1 MKVRAFIFSI
11 VVTSV
16 LFFPSSVRLNAEGT
30 ADEGWPPQGVE
41 LLAQAETPPA
51 PAPGSTP
58 PESQGTGTAPG
69 ETQAPAVE
77 QPPAPPTS
85 PAVPSAPPET
95 TPRQPRKAKTG
106 PAAQPA
112 GGGPVS
118 FFFEDADIFDVMQ
131 TVFGDILKANYI
143 IDQRVKGKVTFRT
156 VNPIP
161 REEVLNIMEIVLRL
175 NGIGFVEEKGFYRI
189 VPLTETSNELVYAQM
204 GKMPE
209 NVAIEL
215 FTFKNLNVKDSL
227 PDIENAIGISTQVG
241 KVKIVPI
248 ERLNAILAVAPHKE
262 QIEYVRNW
270 LETFETMFKDAKP
283 KVRVYPL
290 QNSKA
295 EHVASMLQSIL
306 SGGGGAPTTPTGL
319 KPATLTAPKPTTPG
333 APSTPPAGPTAAAP
347 KTGAAATVSGTGFL
361 VSPDTKIFSDEITNS
376 LVILATPADY
386 AFIEETIKKIDV
398 VQRQVVIEGLLVR
411 VDITDNLDFGMQWVI
426 QNNLTIKG
434 FGNRDINIS
443 GPLSLN
449 TPLSD
454 PVASPSMFQFYA
466 LDSAGKVKL
475 ALQSLATQGRAK
487 ILASPHILVSDN
499 REARI
504 QVGQQIPIA
513 TSTTTT
519 PLTATGTTSTS
530 FVNTSTS
537 TIQYKDIGI
546 ILKVK
551 PQINDS
557 GVVSLEVSQEVSSQG
572 ADVNIAGQ
580 AFTSINKTEATT
592 NLVAKDGETI
602 IIGGLIREDTT
613 KTRSGIPFLSRVPVL
628 GYLFGST
635 KDDTTRAE
643 LIILLT
649 PHVVRTME
657 EAGNVTSDY
666 VEKYKGIAKD
676 KSIEQFLRE
685 KSQKKES
692 DEKKERN
699 GGDADKQ
706 DKSSKGTTSEEV
718 PGAAPAA
725 GEKSEK
731 VVGPSNER
739 TPDNEVNLFMEQYV
753 TAYEA
758 GDIDKFMSLYSK
770 SAVENNNLHYDD
782 IRRAYQ
788 KSFSGGHYKYALSN
802 LQMGKGDNRIM
813 LSGVYILRKADG
825 GAVSRGNITWTLSKE
840 NGVLKII
847 KVEYNKS

>member
-1 MKVRAFIFSI
+1 MKAQALVLSLFITFVLSLPA
-11 VVTSV
+11 SV
-16 LFFPSSVRLNAEGT
+16 GLSAEGT
-30 ADEGWPPQGVE
+30 SDEGRSLEEVK
-41 LLAQAETPPA
+41 LLAQVETPSA
-51 PAPGSTP
+51 PSAEGIKPGT
-58 PESQGTGTAPG
+58 ETAPG
-69 ETQAPAVE
+69 KPE
-77 QPPAPPTS
+77 QPPAVQQPAPP
-85 PAVPSAPPET
+85 PAAPALPPASPET
-95 TPRQPRKAKTG
+95 TPTQETRAKVA
-106 PAAQPA
+106 PAPKPVA
-112 GGGPVS
+112 GGPVS
-118 FFFEDADIFDVMQ
+118 FFFEDADVFDVMQ

-143 IDQRVKGKVTFRT
+143 LDQRVKGKVTFRT

-189 VPLTETSNELVYAQM
+189 VPLTDTPNELVYAQM

-215 FTFKNLNVKDSL
+215 FTFKNLNVKESL

-248 ERLNAILAVAPHKE
+248 ERLNAILAVAPRKE

-270 LETFETMFKDAKP
+270 IETFETMFKDAKP

-295 EHVASMLQSIL
+295 DHVASMLQSIL
-306 SGGGGAPTTPTGL
+306 TGGGAPTTTTGQ
-319 KPATLTAPKPTTPG
+319 KPATPMAPKPATPGMPTPASTTTTP
-333 APSTPPAGPTAAAP
+333 P

-361 VSPDTKIFSDEITNS
+361 VSPDTKIFADDITNS
-376 LVILATPADY
+376 LIILATPADY

-426 QNNLTIKG
+426 QNDLTIKG
-434 FGNRDINIS
+434 FGNRNINIS

-592 NLVAKDGETI
+592 NLVARDGETI

-613 KTRSGIPFLSRVPVL
+613 KTRSGIPFLSRIPVL

-649 PHVVRTME
+649 PHVVRNMD
-657 EAGNVTSDY
+657 EAGDVTSDY
-666 VEKYKGIAKD
+666 VEKYKGVAKD
-676 KSIEQFLRE
+676 RSIEQFLKE

-692 DEKKERN
+692 DEKK
-699 GGDADKQ
+699 GGDSGGQ
-706 DKSSKGTTSEEV
+706 DRTSKGTAHEEV
-718 PGAAPAA
+718 PG
-725 GEKSEK
+725 
-731 VVGPSNER
+731 PSHEA
-739 TPDNEVNLFMEQYV
+739 TQDNEVNLFMDQYIG
-753 TAYEA
+753 AYEA
-758 GDIDKFMSLYSK
+758 GDIDKFMALYSN
-770 SAVENNNLHYDD
+770 SAVENNLHYND
-782 IRRAYQ
+782 IRLAYQ
-788 KSFSGGHYKYALSN
+788 KRFGGSHYAYALSN
-802 LQMGKGDNRIM
+802 IQMRKVDGRI
-813 LSGVYILRKADG
+813 ILTGAYSIRTADG
-825 GAVSRGNITWTLSKE
+825 SAVFRGDISWTLSKE
-840 NGVLKII
+840 NGVLRII
-847 KVEYNKS
+847 KVEYNNKS